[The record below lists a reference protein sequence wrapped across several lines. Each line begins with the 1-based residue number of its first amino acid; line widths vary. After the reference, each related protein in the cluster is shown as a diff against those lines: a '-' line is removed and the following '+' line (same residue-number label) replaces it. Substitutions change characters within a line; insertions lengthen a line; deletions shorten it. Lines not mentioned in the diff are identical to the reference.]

1 MYLSMHVCMFGC
13 VCVRARKYSR
23 TQIAFNGVCAAQ
35 HNAQLPTSERATQIT
50 TNTPLY

>member
-1 MYLSMHVCMFGC
+1 MCVCLG